1 MFDLDGTLV
10 DSEPYWVRGFTSG
23 LSAVLEGRGF
33 GTYHLDPAEMARF
46 QGGRVPDSVRAIL
59 DWLQL
64 PRAVDQPEL
73 DSIVDAVI
81 DYVTAEFVAS
91 PDSIPEAVSAAREL
105 HRHGV
110 PLAIASSSAATF
122 IEAVVDVLDLDVVF
136 PVRVSAVGLPLGKP
150 DPSVYH
156 LALAA
161 LAVPPELSLA
171 VEDSPVG
178 VLSAV
183 RAGMRCLWFLRDG
196 GAMDPPAR
204 LAELTSRAGAG
215 PPSPDQIEGQV
226 RVSSTVDPQAVM
238 QILDEL
244 TPKDR
249 RP

>member
-1 MFDLDGTLV
+1 VFDLDGTLV
-10 DSEPYWVRGFTSG
+10 DSEPCWVRGFTSG
-23 LSAVLEGRGF
+23 LSAVLEDRGL
-33 GTYHLDPAEMARF
+33 GTYDLDPAEMARF

-59 DWLQL
+59 DWLPL
-64 PRAVDQPEL
+64 PRAVDQSEL
-73 DSIVDAVI
+73 GSIVDAVI
-81 DYVTAEFVAS
+81 GYVTAEFVTS
-91 PDSIPEAVSAAREL
+91 PTCIPEAVSAAREL
-105 HRHGV
+105 HRKGV
-110 PLAIASSSAATF
+110 PLAIASSSAAAF
-122 IEAVVDVLDLDVVF
+122 IEAVVDVLDLEVVF

-161 LAVPPELSLA
+161 RAVPAELSVA

-183 RAGMRCLWFLRDG
+183 RAGMGCLWFLRDG
-196 GAMDPPAR
+196 GSTDQPAR

-215 PPSPDQIEGQV
+215 PPRPDQIEGQV
-226 RVSSTVDPQAVM
+226 RMSSTVDPRAVM

-244 TPKDR
+244 TQKDR